1 MSKATEIVCV
11 LDKSGSMHD
20 LTDDTIGGFNQFIEE
35 QKKVKG
41 KATVTLVLFNHEYF
55 MIYENK
61 KLKKVKPLDQQVYRA
76 EGMTALLEAVGKTI
90 EHTNQRKGKKVFCI
104 ITDGYE
110 NASDPNDYSKE
121 RVKKLVEQSQDDGN
135 NFFFL
140 GANIDS
146 FAEAGNIGIGAMS
159 AVNYTASSEGT
170 MRAYAMAS
178 GAVSMSRT
186 SDTVSSS
193 WKDETDGDSDTP

>member
-1 MSKATEIVCV
+1 MSKKTEIVCI
-11 LDKSGSMHD
+11 LDKSGSMYN
-20 LTDDTIGGFNQFIEE
+20 LTDDTIGGFNQFIED

-55 MIYENK
+55 MVYENK
-61 KLKKVKPLDQQVYRA
+61 KLSKVKPLDMYTYYA

-121 RVKKLVEQSQDDGN
+121 RVRKLVESAQDQGN
-135 NFFFL
+135 DFFFL

-146 FAEAGNIGIGAMS
+146 FAEAGGIGIS
-159 AVNYTASSEGT
+159 AAGTVNYTADSYGA
-170 MRAYAMAS
+170 RKAYAMAS
-178 GAVSMSRT
+178 GAISMSRT
-186 SDTVSSS
+186 GTFTED
-193 WKDETDGDSDTP
+193 WKDIDPEDDSR